1 MNKAEIIEKITGDT
15 ELSKA
20 DVVKVITCFFETV
33 KQALKE
39 KQSVKLVGFGTFTAN
54 ERKARTGR
62 NPHTNQEI
70 QIPARV
76 SPKFKPG
83 KDFKEYLN

>member
-1 MNKAEIIEKITGDT
+1 MNKAEMIEKITNETGV
-15 ELSKA
+15 SKA
-20 DVVKVITCFFETV
+20 EVTKVITCFFESI
-33 KQALKE
+33 KKSLKNKE
-39 KQSVKLVGFGTFTAN
+39 SVKLVGFGSFTAS

-62 NPHTNQEI
+62 NPHTNEEI
-70 QIPARV
+70 QIPARI